1 MKTLLSSCGEYG
13 VFQNIVPKIPR
24 NRATIV
30 TKPDMVRHSRDFFK
44 DISSKNIT
52 YMDLSRLGFESTL
65 NLLTSRYI

>member
-44 DISSKNIT
+44 DISSRISHT
-52 YMDLSRLGFESTL
+52 
-65 NLLTSRYI
+65 